1 MRYNNAKYLHMILLV
16 KSRQHQQFEDI
27 NGVIVSRKSKNDR
40 QYSGQ
45 KKKNK
50 NTNNDMQITT

>member
-1 MRYNNAKYLHMILLV
+1 MILLV

-50 NTNNDMQITT
+50 NTNNDMQIITQKTKG